1 MKKLIVVFA
10 SIMIGVCAHAQ
21 WGVKAGL
28 NLADLTGDGTSDVKM
43 LPSFHAG
50 VFYNAHINEMFSFQ
64 PDLLYSGQGGK
75 ASSGDEKI
83 NLGYINLAPLLR
95 YNNKG
100 FFAGT
105 GPQIGFLLSAK
116 DKSGGSSVDIKDFVK
131 STDFGWDFLLGYQ
144 LQSGFG
150 FYGRYNLGISNI
162 DDSGTG
168 GKLHNSVIALGF
180 QYAFE
185 DSKK

>member
-10 SIMIGVCAHAQ
+10 TIMTALCANAQ

-28 NLADLTGDGTSDVKM
+28 NLADLTGDGTDDVKM
-43 LPSFHAG
+43 LPSFHGG
-50 VFYNAHINEMFSFQ
+50 VFYNVPINEMFSFQ

-83 NLGYINLAPLLR
+83 LLSYINLAPLIR
-95 YNNKG
+95 YNHQG

-105 GPQIGFLLSAK
+105 GPQVGFLLSAK
-116 DKSGGSSVDIKDFVK
+116 DKSGGASVDVKDFVK
-131 STDFGWDFLLGYQ
+131 STDFSWAFLIGYQ

-150 FYGRYNLGISNI
+150 FYGRYNVGISNI
-162 DDSGTG
+162 DDSGSG
-168 GKLHNSVIALGF
+168 GKLHNSVLAFGF
-180 QYAFE
+180 QYSFQNA
-185 DSKK
+185 KK